1 MTEVVVE
8 DVVAEAEA
16 VVGSVED
23 AEVLNK
29 EVLMTEEIMIIT
41 EADEGVEAATEMMT
55 GAVPH
60 VEAVDMTAVTEEA
73 MTVAVTE
80 EVTEAVMTGIISMAG
95 TEAVAEGMAER
106 GGIERIQTEAVSPAE
121 MNPLQT
127 IHHNG
132 VQD

>member
-16 VVGSVED
+16 VVESVED

-41 EADEGVEAATEMMT
+41 EVDEGVEADTEMMT

-73 MTVAVTE
+73 MIVA
-80 EVTEAVMTGIISMAG
+80 VTEAVMTGIISMAV
-95 TEAVAEGMAER
+95 TEAVAAGMAEK

>member
-1 MTEVVVE
+1 VE

-29 EVLMTEEIMIIT
+29 EVLMTEEIMIIM
-41 EADEGVEAATEMMT
+41 EADEGVEADTEMMT

-60 VEAVDMTAVTEEA
+60 AEAVDMTAVTEGA

-80 EVTEAVMTGIISMAG
+80 EVTEAVMTGIISMAV
-95 TEAVAEGMAER
+95 TEAAAVAGMAER

>member
-29 EVLMTEEIMIIT
+29 EVLMTEEIMIIM
-41 EADEGVEAATEMMT
+41 EADEGVEADTETMT

-80 EVTEAVMTGIISMAG
+80 EVTEVVMTVIISRSG
-95 TEAVAEGMAER
+95 T
-106 GGIERIQTEAVSPAE
+106 
-121 MNPLQT
+121 
-127 IHHNG
+127 
-132 VQD
+132 